1 MDECSENKNH
11 GHNLKMFYLY
21 MANIFRIAQINLNY
35 KIHTSGGKIIKAL
48 LLRIYLSENDR
59 YQGKNAHHAVIE
71 FLREQG
77 IAGATVHHC
86 TEGYGIHHKIHT
98 ASVLRLGT
106 DLPVVVQAV
115 DREERIRDL
124 IPELK
129 KMLPTEL
136 MVVQEVEV
144 VSGEGFKEQ

>member
-1 MDECSENKNH
+1 M
-11 GHNLKMFYLY
+11 
-21 MANIFRIAQINLNY
+21 R
-35 KIHTSGGKIIKAL
+35 TL

-59 YQGKNAHHAVIE
+59 YKGQNAHHAVIE
-71 FLREQG
+71 FLKDKG

-86 TEGYGIHHKIHT
+86 MEGYGIHHKIHT

-106 DLPVVVQAV
+106 DLPVIVQAV
-115 DREERIRDL
+115 DKEEKIRNL

-129 KMLPTEL
+129 EMLPTEL

-144 VSGEGFKEQ
+144 VSGEGFEKE